1 MVGFVFGILAMFPA
15 YIYAMNALFFV
26 AFSICTISL
35 LLFSPENFLSA
46 MLDGAG
52 KSATLCISLVATYAV
67 WMGLMRLWE
76 DSGVAR
82 GVSRLVKPLLKRLL
96 KTNDEEAL
104 SAVSMNISVNLLG
117 ISGAATPYGIQ
128 AAQLLDKTENPE
140 YASAMFFIL
149 NATSLQILPSSLVAV
164 RVAMESA
171 NPTDIILPTIIA
183 TMFSTALG
191 VTLTALAYRKKR
203 SAKSKNQGFH
213 GEFAARKNTKRRG
226 TCTQ

>member
-1 MVGFVFGILAMFPA
+1 
-15 YIYAMNALFFV
+15 MNTLFFV
-26 AFSICTISL
+26 VFSICTLSL

-52 KSATLCISLVATYAV
+52 KSATLCLSLVATYAV

-82 GVSRLVKPLLKRLL
+82 GVSRLIKPVLKRLL
-96 KTNDEEAL
+96 KTNDEDAL
-104 SAVSMNISVNLLG
+104 SAVSMNVSVNLLG
-117 ISGAATPYGIQ
+117 ISGAATPYGIK
-128 AAQLLDKTENPE
+128 AAQLLDKAENAE

-164 RVAMESA
+164 RVAMASA

-183 TMFSTALG
+183 TVFSTTLG
-191 VTLTALAYRKKR
+191 VALTALVYRKKR
-203 SAKSKNQGFH
+203 CAKGKNLGYTIC
-213 GEFAARKNTKRRG
+213 KKVKTRG
-226 TCTQ
+226 ACTQ